1 MSDPTL
7 PRMSDPTM
15 CRGKDSDGNQCI
27 CIRCSETETVKGKL
41 LCKSCGHIE
50 SAHPEPKAS
59 VGSIIRGFRDA
70 GKLGSS
76 SGGSSVKASNEEAV
90 AETSAGLR
98 KKRKSDTDTEPPAGS
113 KKPKAGKDIAKKK
126 NWGEESKS
134 NTGRWS
140 SYHTESRILPDAV
153 QDGALRQSK
162 VPKAE
167 VLEQMRSAGLVVL
180 NSPKTPLV
188 INTGWDCD
196 DMKKEIAKLLPKPM
210 EWLERQEY
218 PGDPN
223 DPTEIQEQLWRG
235 VKREGKNLTVGMD
248 ALPTGVVLGHHC
260 NVRGSTSKVKI
271 PEKNYLNWDASE
283 SEPES
288 EDLGSD
294 IETVLSEDIIMS
306 PPKPVLKKKKR
317 KSKIKVE
324 PGYDGE
330 SQQESDM
337 RKAAKMRTR
346 ISTGTI
352 TYKPLFIPGSSDG
365 PDPEPQD
372 APSKSGE
379 VLIVS
384 NDEDF
389 PPPAPTLA
397 PSPPSVIASAW
408 KSPLQIHQSLSPD
421 AEDSPSFFAD
431 FDYGLN
437 EADYSSII
445 NTTASSSSGASSSSS
460 VPIASSSTPPSW
472 AVPSSS
478 SHASFGDSSADTSGE
493 PSSVAP
499 SRPRFKCM
507 GKGRAGR
514 DPWSTTTQ

>member
-113 KKPKAGKDIAKKK
+113 KKPKAGKD
-126 NWGEESKS
+126 
-134 NTGRWS
+134 
-140 SYHTESRILPDAV
+140 V
-153 QDGALRQSK
+153 DGALRQSK

-223 DPTEIQEQLWRG
+223 DPTEIQEQLWLG

-260 NVRGSTSKVKI
+260 NVRGSSASNRILYLASKVKI

-306 PPKPVLKKKKR
+306 PPKPVLKKKKG

-324 PGYDGE
+324 PGYDEE

-384 NDEDF
+384 DDEDF

-478 SHASFGDSSADTSGE
+478 SHASFGD
-493 PSSVAP
+493 
-499 SRPRFKCM
+499 
-507 GKGRAGR
+507 
-514 DPWSTTTQ
+514 